1 MIIYIPIKENS
12 QRVPQKNFREFH
24 GKPLW
29 EHTIDKLK
37 DFQVVI
43 DTDSDD
49 IIKKCIGKNWV
60 HSYSRPHHLRGDEV
74 SVVNLIKNFS
84 EKSELNDDDWIC
96 QIHVTSPFLKI
107 EHLESLREEIKDCK
121 YDSIFSV
128 DVIQN
133 RFWRDEEYG
142 LAPINH
148 NPMILE
154 QTQDLPKYYMENSY
168 LYLFKKSVLKYGNR
182 IGKNPKI
189 LPIEFPYNLDID
201 TEQDW
206 NLVKKLENNGR

>member
-1 MIIYIPIKENS
+1 MYLFVSVYKAE
-12 QRVPQKNFREFH
+12 
-24 GKPLW
+24 
-29 EHTIDKLK
+29 
-37 DFQVVI
+37 DFSTSPNKIVSVY
-43 DTDSDD
+43 DPCCGTGGMLS
-49 IIKKCIGKNWV
+49 IGKNWV

-154 QTQDLPKYYMENSY
+154 QTQDLPKY
-168 LYLFKKSVLKYGNR
+168 
-182 IGKNPKI
+182 
-189 LPIEFPYNLDID
+189 
-201 TEQDW
+201 
-206 NLVKKLENNGR
+206 